1 MKEYII
7 DLCGD
12 ITSWGYSR
20 NYIKYYLDQAWK
32 NPVRLRVTSYG
43 GNVNEAI
50 AISKLLEEHGDV
62 TVEFIGFNASAVTWM
77 AFGAKK
83 IVAYEDTLWLAHKC
97 SVPVSFYGAF
107 NADSIDAK
115 IKELQN
121 KKQMAEAL
129 DLIIAKKYADYSG
142 KSIED
147 VFSLMSESKWLT
159 AADAKNWGFINEVLP
174 GKMNKD
180 IKNASN
186 RFEALGLPPL
196 PVNEVHD
203 IQVRNEDK
211 LINRIVEGL
220 KSVFKQSDDN
230 SSLDTLDTSDN
241 SHDKINTVMNK
252 EYVSVNK
259 VLNVEGID
267 VADNKVT
274 LTIEQIKVI
283 NTALANASNE
293 IDQADNRYNGLIA
306 KIDKLSDVVKNAKT
320 EDDKIDAISNIINKL
335 PAAVVNTEGKTGDQ
349 SNQFKE
355 IAVDEINRYDDED

>member
-20 NYIKYYLDQAWK
+20 NYIKYYLDQAGK

-203 IQVRNEDK
+203 IQVRNEEK
-211 LINRIVEGL
+211 LINRIVDGI

-230 SSLDTLDTSDN
+230 SSLDTSDN

-274 LTIEQIKVI
+274 LTLEQIKVI

>member
-20 NYIKYYLDQAWK
+20 NYIKYYLDQAGK

-211 LINRIVEGL
+211 LINRIVEGI

-230 SSLDTLDTSDN
+230 SSLDTSDN

-306 KIDKLSDVVKNAKT
+306 KIDKLSDVVKNAET

>member
-20 NYIKYYLDQAWK
+20 NYIKYYLDQAGK

-211 LINRIVEGL
+211 LINRIVEGI

-230 SSLDTLDTSDN
+230 SSLDTSDN

-274 LTIEQIKVI
+274 LTLEQIKVI

>member
-20 NYIKYYLDQAWK
+20 NYIKYYLDQAGK

-230 SSLDTLDTSDN
+230 SSLDTSDN

>member
-20 NYIKYYLDQAWK
+20 NYIKYYLDQAGK

-203 IQVRNEDK
+203 IQVRNEEK
-211 LINRIVEGL
+211 LINRIVDGI

-230 SSLDTLDTSDN
+230 SSLDTSDN

>member
-20 NYIKYYLDQAWK
+20 NYIKYYLDQAGK

-211 LINRIVEGL
+211 LINRIVEGI

-230 SSLDTLDTSDN
+230 SSLDTSDN

-306 KIDKLSDVVKNAKT
+306 KIDKLSEVVKNAKT

>member
-20 NYIKYYLDQAWK
+20 NYIKYYLDQAGK

-211 LINRIVEGL
+211 LINRIVEGI

-230 SSLDTLDTSDN
+230 SSLDTSDN

-274 LTIEQIKVI
+274 LTLEQIKVI

-349 SNQFKE
+349 TNQFKE

>member
-1 MKEYII
+1 M
-7 DLCGD
+7 
-12 ITSWGYSR
+12 
-20 NYIKYYLDQAWK
+20 
-32 NPVRLRVTSYG
+32 
-43 GNVNEAI
+43 
-50 AISKLLEEHGDV
+50 
-62 TVEFIGFNASAVTWM
+62 
-77 AFGAKK
+77 
-83 IVAYEDTLWLAHKC
+83 AHKC

-211 LINRIVEGL
+211 LINRIVEGI

-230 SSLDTLDTSDN
+230 SSLDTSDN

-306 KIDKLSDVVKNAKT
+306 KIDKLSDVVKNAET

-335 PAAVVNTEGKTGDQ
+335 PAAVVNTEGETGDQ

>member
-20 NYIKYYLDQAWK
+20 NYIKYYLDQAGK

-196 PVNEVHD
+196 PVNEAHD

-230 SSLDTLDTSDN
+230 SSLDTSDN

-274 LTIEQIKVI
+274 LTLEQIKVI

>member
-20 NYIKYYLDQAWK
+20 NYIKYYLDQAGK

-203 IQVRNEDK
+203 IQVRNEEK
-211 LINRIVEGL
+211 LINRIVDGI

-230 SSLDTLDTSDN
+230 SSLDTSDN

-274 LTIEQIKVI
+274 LTLEQIKVI

-335 PAAVVNTEGKTGDQ
+335 PAAVVNTEGKTGYQ
-349 SNQFKE
+349 SYQFKE

>member
-20 NYIKYYLDQAWK
+20 NYIKYYLDQAGK

-211 LINRIVEGL
+211 LISRIVEGI

-230 SSLDTLDTSDN
+230 SSLDTSDN

-274 LTIEQIKVI
+274 LTLEQIKVI